1 MVTNSAHEEFRG
13 VCEKSVDACVVPA
26 AAYEEPRLILVRTPG
41 DIIRTSGGK
50 GDDQD
55 MGPIIH
61 GLGPDSELY

>member
-1 MVTNSAHEEFRG
+1 MCG
-13 VCEKSVDACVVPA
+13 KSVDACVVPA

-61 GLGPDSELY
+61 GLGPDSEL